1 MAPLQ
6 IKIRDRKFL
15 QIKWDDRSESLI
27 KLTNL
32 RRACPCA
39 FCNEERDHLGA
50 SYIPIYN
57 DDQVTVMNI
66 KIVGYY
72 ALNISWKDGHST
84 GIYEYER
91 LRQLGDLS
99 KAQNGLVA

>member
-1 MAPLQ
+1 MQ
-6 IKIRDRKFL
+6 IKIKDRKFL
-15 QIKWDDRSESLI
+15 YIRWDDRSESLI

-39 FCNEERDHLGA
+39 FCSEERAKQGA
-50 SYIPIYN
+50 SYIPIYS
-57 DDQVTVMNI
+57 DDQVTVANI

-72 ALNISWKDGHST
+72 ALNIIWKDNHAT

-91 LRQLGDLS
+91 LKQLGEAKPLD
-99 KAQNGLVA
+99 GLVA

>member
-1 MAPLQ
+1 MSPVK
-6 IKIRDRKFL
+6 IKIKDKKVL
-15 QIKWDDRSESLI
+15 YLKWDDNTESFV

-39 FCNEERDHLGA
+39 LCKEERERLGA
-50 SYIPIYN
+50 DYIPLYN
-57 DDQVTVMNI
+57 DNQVTITNI

-72 ALNISWKDGHST
+72 ALNITWKDGHST

-91 LRQLGDLS
+91 LRQLGESSDPL
-99 KAQNGLVA
+99 NGLVA